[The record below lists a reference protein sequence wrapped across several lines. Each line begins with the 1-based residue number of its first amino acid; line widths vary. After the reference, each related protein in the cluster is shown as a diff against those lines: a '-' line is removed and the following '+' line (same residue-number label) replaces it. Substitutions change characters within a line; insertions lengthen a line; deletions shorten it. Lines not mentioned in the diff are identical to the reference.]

1 MSNNSNE
8 LKDRL
13 EQFKEICKEKGLK
26 LTHQRMEIFS
36 EVAKSTEHPDVET
49 IYKGVRKRIPSVSLD
64 TVYRTLWLFMDLG
77 LITTLG
83 QPRERQRF
91 DANIKAHHHFVCT
104 KCGTTKDFYSKEFDS
119 LPVPETVKELGDV
132 NTTYVELRGLCS
144 KCTES

>member
-1 MSNNSNE
+1 MSNNSEE
-8 LKDRL
+8 LKSRINR
-13 EQFKEICKEKGLK
+13 FKEICQQKGLK

-83 QPRERQRF
+83 PLRERQRF
-91 DANIKAHHHFVCT
+91 DANIKMHHHFVCT
-104 KCGTTKDFYSKEFDS
+104 KCGSTRDFYSSEFDS
-119 LPVPETVKELGDV
+119 LPVPDDVKEMGNVD
-132 NTTYVELRGLCS
+132 TTYVELRGLCS
-144 KCTES
+144 RCTES